1 MTVGQGDKTSLD
13 FIREELRV
21 LEESGLYRRP
31 VVIEGVQGPYV
42 TVSGN
47 RYLSFCSNDYLG
59 LSGHPRIKEA
69 AREAIEK
76 YGWGSGASR
85 LVSGTGVLHERLEAE
100 IARFKCA
107 EAALVFPTGYMANLG
122 AICTLV
128 GRRDLIIC
136 DRFSH
141 ASIIDASRQSGAA
154 LRVYAHNDTRALERI
169 LRRSSSNYEK
179 ILVITDGVFSMDGD
193 TAPVPEILAVAQ
205 GFSPPVMT
213 MIDDAHG
220 TGVFGSGGRGLL
232 EHFGLEGGGG
242 VDVQMGTLS
251 KALGG
256 LGGFVAGGKELIDF
270 LKNKSRPFM
279 FTTALPPA
287 ACAAGIEALRVVEG
301 EEGAARREKLWENC
315 RYLGKNLEAIGFD
328 VDVQSPI
335 IPIVLGGAQKALE
348 ASKTL
353 LDRDI
358 LVPAIRPPTVP
369 RGTSRLRVSLSSE
382 HSSEHLNLLLDA
394 LRTVGKC

>member
-1 MTVGQGDKTSLD
+1 
-13 FIREELRV
+13 
-21 LEESGLYRRP
+21 
-31 VVIEGVQGPYV
+31 
-42 TVSGN
+42 
-47 RYLSFCSNDYLG
+47 
-59 LSGHPRIKEA
+59 
-69 AREAIEK
+69 
-76 YGWGSGASR
+76 
-85 LVSGTGVLHERLEAE
+85 
-100 IARFKCA
+100 
-107 EAALVFPTGYMANLG
+107 
-122 AICTLV
+122 
-128 GRRDLIIC
+128 
-136 DRFSH
+136 
-141 ASIIDASRQSGAA
+141 
-154 LRVYAHNDTRALERI
+154 

-193 TAPVPEILAVAQ
+193 TAPVPEILSVAQ
-205 GFSPPVMT
+205 GFSPMVMT

-232 EHFGLEGGGG
+232 EHFGLDGGGGGG

-287 ACAAGIEALRVVEG
+287 ACAAGIEALRIVEG

-315 RYLGKNLEAIGFD
+315 RYLGKNLGAIGFD

-335 IPIVLGGAQKALE
+335 IPVVLGGSQKALE

-382 HSSEHLNLLLDA
+382 HSSEHLDLLLDA
-394 LRTVGKC
+394 LRTVGNC